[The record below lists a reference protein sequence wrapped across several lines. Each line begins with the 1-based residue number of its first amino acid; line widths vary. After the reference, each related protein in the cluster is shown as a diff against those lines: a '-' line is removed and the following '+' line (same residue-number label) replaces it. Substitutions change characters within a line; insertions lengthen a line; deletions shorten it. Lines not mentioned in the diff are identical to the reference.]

1 MEPEFSAYNDW
12 KQLVAKAGLTST
24 TGEVNVMPRDVYLK
38 AAKDLW
44 PHLETKMGAWMDQ
57 AEQQD
62 PTKIDRGE
70 FDKFR
75 TYIHRVTE
83 WGCVV
88 DYKTYISFQSKT
100 DGTPDNY
107 KEQYN
112 KNQGCNNHK
121 SQTQCAAP
129 CVWQGEKPAE
139 TFDCT
144 KATAIASCST
154 DKCEWN
160 TATNKCLGK
169 ATT

>member
-1 MEPEFSAYNDW
+1 
-12 KQLVAKAGLTST
+12 
-24 TGEVNVMPRDVYLK
+24 MPRDVYLK

-62 PTKIDRGE
+62 PTKVDRGE

-144 KATAIASCST
+144 KATAIASCPT